1 MHSLGS
7 AVIQAGFVR
16 LVVVR
21 EFDFEDAP
29 DLSMN
34 KIPFGIERGS
44 DAFHAVAKS
53 LAAAASVEYY
63 S

>member
-1 MHSLGS
+1 
-7 AVIQAGFVR
+7 VIQAGFVR